1 MLHFCDFAH
10 RKRDRNEDYYNDDFY
25 SDYSYDD
32 ADDNNVYHDD
42 DVVSEIMKI
51 KWLSLQDDD
60 MKFKWYDY
68 DDDDDECH
76 YNW

>member
-1 MLHFCDFAH
+1 VLHFCDFAH

-51 KWLSLQDDD
+51 K
-60 MKFKWYDY
+60 
-68 DDDDDECH
+68 
-76 YNW
+76 